1 MFVIHTDAE
10 IYIKTIRAISASIL
24 CIVAFA
30 KPYTILLPLDVY
42 IITML
47 FVQMIYDIT
56 TVLLCVNDYHLESRR
71 MDQSSEEMIQTWWD
85 KHRRRFHIGLIV
97 ISVAAHIVS
106 MIGAFYY
113 YPLRTYTAS
122 QKDIYLQI
130 LVYIYIIITI
140 VSYISFGV
148 RLIAYF
154 CDIRLFHS
162 RVSVRHTNVVVTPV
176 SSIVSQYHLNQE
188 VLQTSEAPVQMT
200 LSRTVEWIPVPSAV
214 WNMLEE
220 CCICF
225 DGKSGV
231 TLRPCEH
238 QNFCLNCVGH
248 FGDCPLCRVEICGY
262 RVLFYSRSAENSL
275 NSSLTSTSDTSASTT
290 VETPTTTLPNTP
302 TD

>member
-56 TVLLCVNDYHLESRR
+56 TVLLFVNEYHSETRR
-71 MDQSSEEMIQTWWD
+71 MEQSSEEMTQTWWD
-85 KHRRRFHIGLIV
+85 KHLRRFHIGFMV
-97 ISVAAHIVS
+97 VSVVVHIVS

-130 LVYIYIIITI
+130 LVYLYIIITI

-148 RLIAYF
+148 RLTVF
-154 CDIRLFHS
+154 LCNIRLFHS
-162 RVSVRHTNVVVTPV
+162 RVSVRHSDVVVTPV
-176 SSIVSQYHLNQE
+176 SSIVTQYHLNQE
-188 VLQTSEAPVQMT
+188 VLQTSEAPIQMT
-200 LSRTVEWIPVPSAV
+200 MSRTVEWIPVPSAV
-214 WNMLEE
+214 WNVLEE

-225 DGKSGV
+225 DGKSSV

-248 FGDCPLCRVEICGY
+248 FGDCPVCRVEISGY

-275 NSSLTSTSDTSASTT
+275 NSSLTSTSDTFASMT
-290 VETPTTTLPNTP
+290 VENPTTLPNTP
-302 TD
+302 TE